1 MDNDQKKL
9 DSVKPLEF
17 TWSSDGAN
25 MSSGFIAQEIDIA
38 NITTTNYGAAGPVYT
53 IDSVGTDTIDLS
65 GITIGGSSGGNFSFT
80 SSMPTNSI
88 SGVNEINTAN
98 GKRIDLEELADV
110 VETIKKRLLILA
122 PWRSCPER
130 CRYWRSSTPP
140 AWSRWPS
147 LPTHRPAPSLQVQ
160 PLLALWP
167 LGRESV
173 CR

>member
-1 MDNDQKKL
+1 MDDDQKKL

-122 PWRSCPER
+122 PNFELHEKYPMLKEL
-130 CRYWRSSTPP
+130 YDEYK
-140 AWSRWPS
+140 A
-147 LPTHRPAPSLQVQ
+147 LEK
-160 PLLALWP
+160 LLGGPDRKLDED
-167 LGRESV
+167 L
-173 CR
+173 

>member
-1 MDNDQKKL
+1 MDDDQKKL
-9 DSVKPLEF
+9 DSVKSLEF

-122 PWRSCPER
+122 PNFELHEKYPMLKEL
-130 CRYWRSSTPP
+130 YDEYK
-140 AWSRWPS
+140 A
-147 LPTHRPAPSLQVQ
+147 LEK
-160 PLLALWP
+160 LLGGPDRKLDED
-167 LGRESV
+167 L
-173 CR
+173 

>member
-1 MDNDQKKL
+1 MNDNQKKL

-25 MSSGFIAQEIDIA
+25 MSSEFIAQEIDIA
-38 NITTTNYGAAGPVYT
+38 NITTTNYGAAGTVYT

-122 PWRSCPER
+122 PNFELHEKYPMLKEL
-130 CRYWRSSTPP
+130 YDEYK
-140 AWSRWPS
+140 A
-147 LPTHRPAPSLQVQ
+147 LEK
-160 PLLALWP
+160 LLGGPDRKLDKD
-167 LGRESV
+167 L
-173 CR
+173 

>member
-122 PWRSCPER
+122 PNFELHEKYPMLKEL
-130 CRYWRSSTPP
+130 YDEYK
-140 AWSRWPS
+140 A
-147 LPTHRPAPSLQVQ
+147 LEK
-160 PLLALWP
+160 LLGGPDRKLDED
-167 LGRESV
+167 L
-173 CR
+173 